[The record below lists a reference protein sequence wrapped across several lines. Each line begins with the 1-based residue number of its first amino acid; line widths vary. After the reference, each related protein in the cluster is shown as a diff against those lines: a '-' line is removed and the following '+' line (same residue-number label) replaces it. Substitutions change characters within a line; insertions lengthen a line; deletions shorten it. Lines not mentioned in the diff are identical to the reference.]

1 MSEDLSVI
9 LGRLKVE
16 INNLVEQYRTDYKL
30 PGYILVR
37 AFTDELIRL
46 KDLEIMEAAVQID
59 KLKTALR
66 TMTDNQTNE
75 GKEQI
80 DGQGVSQSS
89 GLEEFTEQNDSSE

>member
-1 MSEDLSVI
+1 MNEDLSII

-16 INNLVEQYRTDYKL
+16 INNLIEQYRIDYKL

-37 AFTDELIRL
+37 AFNDELIRL

-59 KLKTALR
+59 RLKAALNNTVNR
-66 TMTDNQTNE
+66 QADE

-80 DGQGVSQSS
+80 DGQGVSQPS
-89 GLEEFTEQNDSSE
+89 GLEEFTR